1 MDILRPYILPMY
13 LRAISQGYAVP
24 EADFDAVVHS
34 VFQSALNLRLSDDD
48 LLLTLIVSSEGDLP
62 QGIGL
67 DVPDGFSFT
76 DFRLGELAICRDG
89 ILRFEKSSL
98 IVPLYQARRWTCDLP
113 ALKFDPGHPA
123 VSTAWRFV
131 WDALNA
137 RQRCSKTEIVADELL
152 TESTLGGVSR
162 KAGEAIRDLLNATRT
177 YDSNPSAIEAL
188 IGLGSGL
195 TPSGDDFLVGYLAG
209 LWCTRQDESKRTLF
223 VSNLGKTIIRL
234 SARTNDISR
243 TYLYHAAQGQVSSR
257 LADLVEAICRDKNT
271 ERLNEVAEAA
281 FKVGHSS
288 GMDAATG
295 LLIGLAAW
303 SHQPLLP
310 SPGIS

>member
-1 MDILRPYILPMY
+1 MY

-34 VFQSALNLRLSDDD
+34 VFQSALNLRLNGDIH
-48 LLLTLIVSSEGDLP
+48 LLTLIASDEGDLP
-62 QGIGL
+62 QGIRL

-76 DFRLGELAICRDG
+76 DFRLGELVICRDG
-89 ILRFEKSSL
+89 ILYLENNSL
-98 IVPLYQARRWTCDLP
+98 VVQLKEARRWTCDLP
-113 ALKFDPGHPA
+113 ALKFDPADPA

-131 WDALNA
+131 WNALNA
-137 RQRCSKTEIVADELL
+137 RQRLSKTEIVAEELL
-152 TESTLGGVSR
+152 SESARSGVLH
-162 KAGEAIRDLLNATRT
+162 KAGEAIRALLNATRT
-177 YDSNPSAIEAL
+177 YGSDTSAIEVL

-209 LWCTRQDESKRTLF
+209 LWCKAQDESKHIQF
-223 VSNLGKTIIRL
+223 VSGLGKTIIQR
-234 SARTNDISR
+234 SARTNDISS

-257 LADLVEAICRDKNT
+257 LADLAEAVCRGKNP
-271 ERLNEVAEAA
+271 ERLDEVAEAV
-281 FKVGHSS
+281 FNVGHSS
-288 GMDAATG
+288 GMDAVTG